1 MFSKKQITSR
11 EKKLLVL
18 LPAALVLAL
27 YSFLIAVPRQ
37 RTIQANLPK
46 LNRYK
51 KTAVTQSQADE
62 AKLLLESEKS
72 ALKDM
77 RLSLIADRNRIR
89 QLSGQW
95 RSDASQLNA
104 VQKLTELME
113 LHQLSISSQ
122 DYEPDPNLSTYFLE
136 LGKIIDA
143 QFPEKPLEYW
153 EVELEGAY
161 TNVVNFLSAI
171 DVHQT
176 NVIPISLTMNASSA
190 GNGHHRW
197 KIIFM
202 I

>member
-1 MFSKKQITSR
+1 MFSKKKITSR
-11 EKKLLVL
+11 ERNLLVL
-18 LPAALVLAL
+18 LPAALILAL
-27 YSFLIAVPRQ
+27 YSFLVAVPHQ
-37 RTIQANLPK
+37 RTMQTKLPK
-46 LNRYK
+46 LNRFK
-51 KTAVTQSQADE
+51 KTAVTQAQADE

-72 ALKDM
+72 ALKQM

-95 RSDASQLNA
+95 RSDDSQLNA

-122 DYEPDPNLSTYFLE
+122 DYETDPNLSTYFLE

-143 QFPEKPLEYW
+143 QYPDKPLEYW
-153 EVELEGAY
+153 QVELEGAY

-171 DVHQT
+171 NVHQT
-176 NVIPISLTMNASSA
+176 NVIPVSLTMAASSS

-197 KIIFM
+197 KIVFM